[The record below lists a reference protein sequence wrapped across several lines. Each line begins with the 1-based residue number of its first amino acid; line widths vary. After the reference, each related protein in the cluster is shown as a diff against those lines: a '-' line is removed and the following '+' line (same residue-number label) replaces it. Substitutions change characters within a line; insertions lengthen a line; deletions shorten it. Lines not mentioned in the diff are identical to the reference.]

1 MSTDVQKTEQEIASM
16 EQRIKIGQA
25 IERLNSNSD
34 FQLVIVKGF
43 LQDDCLRYL
52 DLSGDSTVSEKARLD
67 TLNIAQAGGH
77 FKRYIEAQM
86 TKARDAANRINDQK
100 NFLDQLRAEEISQE

>member
-1 MSTDVQKTEQEIASM
+1 MPTDVQKTEQEIASM

-52 DLSGDSTVSEKARLD
+52 DLSGDSNLSEKARQD
-67 TLNIAQAGGH
+67 SLNIAQAGGH

-86 TKARDAANRINDQK
+86 TKARDASNRIFEQK
-100 NFLDQLRAEEISQE
+100 DFLDKLRAEEANQE